1 MEGEQR
7 SQIRV
12 AKGETHKS
20 RHRGRVISIC
30 FDGQPIG
37 TRRPIERRWSNRS
50 DSYKSDLV
58 GISFSRMPRISR
70 SAAVRCTNRLR
81 INIQHRQGC
90 YTCTRAEAT
99 NRAKPDRFFLLVAS
113 AVLYARTTCTNCE
126 RAHTHFVYFLYLFV
140 TNKMY
145 DLIFIRFLQCY
156 NVTNDWSCNIANG
169 NIITFAVTNCVYS
182 KYKMLDNYSKYSNM
196 GGWKKVAS
204 FCCGKNRWS
213 IIEL

>member
-30 FDGQPIG
+30 FDGQPID

-99 NRAKPDRFFLLVAS
+99 NRAKPEDRIVFSSWSLLRFYTLGPRVRIVNAL
-113 AVLYARTTCTNCE
+113 VRTLYISCICLLQIKCT
-126 RAHTHFVYFLYLFV
+126 
-140 TNKMY
+140 
-145 DLIFIRFLQCY
+145 I
-156 NVTNDWSCNIANG
+156 
-169 NIITFAVTNCVYS
+169 
-182 KYKMLDNYSKYSNM
+182 
-196 GGWKKVAS
+196 
-204 FCCGKNRWS
+204 
-213 IIEL
+213 